1 MRRSLLPCLAAG
13 LCFFMGASAFAFQ
26 GLGGYHLLKKVS
38 YPAAPGGREYFDYIT
53 FDPASRRAY
62 LSHGT
67 EVLVVAGDSG
77 AFIGKITGLQRCH
90 GIAIVHEVGRGYISD
105 GDAAQV
111 VVFDL
116 KTLKTVDRVKAKPDA
131 DGILYDP
138 ASKHVFVFEGDSMN
152 ATVIDP
158 ASGSVIG
165 NIALGGSPEQAVSD
179 GSGMI
184 YDNLEDKG
192 QVIAIDSRALK
203 ITARFSTAPAMQP
216 VSMAMDREHRRLF
229 IGSRN
234 PKMFLVMDAG
244 TGKIIG
250 KQFPIG
256 GRVDSNVFDPE
267 LAMAACATGD
277 GTIHIFHEDS
287 PNAFSM
293 VETVKTEFGA
303 KTMALDPKTHNLL
316 VDTADFEAIEAGARF
331 PRAKPGSFHLLI
343 YGR

>member
-1 MRRSLLPCLAAG
+1 MRRALLAGG
-13 LCFFMGASAFAFQ
+13 LCLLMGAWGFAFQ

-38 YPAAPGGREYFDYIT
+38 YRAAPGGSEYFDYIT
-53 FDPASRRAY
+53 FDPSSGRAY

-67 EVLVVAGDSG
+67 EVLVVNGDTG
-77 AFIGKITGLQRCH
+77 ALIGKISGLQRCH
-90 GIAIVHEVGRGYISD
+90 GIAIVHAVGRGYVSD
-105 GDAAQV
+105 GEAAQV

-116 KTLKTVDRVKAKPDA
+116 KTLKTVARVKAKPDA
-131 DGILYDP
+131 DSILYDP

-158 ASGSVIG
+158 ATNGVIG
-165 NIALGGSPEQAVSD
+165 EIPLGGSPEQAVSD
-179 GSGMI
+179 ERGMI

-192 QVIAIDSRALK
+192 QVIAIDSITLK
-203 ITARFSTAPAMQP
+203 ITARYSTAPAMQP
-216 VSMAMDREHRRLF
+216 VSMAMDRAHRRLF

-234 PKMFLVMDAG
+234 PKIFLVLDAD
-244 TGKIIG
+244 TGKIAG
-250 KQFPIG
+250 KSFPIG
-256 GRVDSNVFDPE
+256 GRVDSNVFDPA

-277 GTIHIFHEDS
+277 GAIHIFHEDS
-287 PNAFSM
+287 PSLLSL

-316 VDTADFEAIEAGARF
+316 VDTADFEAPGAGARF
-331 PRAKPGSFHLLI
+331 PRAKPGTFHLLI